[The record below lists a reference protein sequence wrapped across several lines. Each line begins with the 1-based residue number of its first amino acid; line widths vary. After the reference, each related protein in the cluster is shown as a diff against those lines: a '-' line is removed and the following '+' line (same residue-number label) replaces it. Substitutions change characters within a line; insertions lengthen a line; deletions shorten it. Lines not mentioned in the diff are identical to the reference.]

1 MKILT
6 AAEMREVDRRTI
18 ERGISGPI
26 LMENAGCRV
35 VDYLKET
42 FAPLL
47 KHRVIVFCG
56 KGNNGGDGF
65 VVARQ
70 LWQQRLP
77 ESLSVIETSDASELT
92 GDAAG
97 ARNMLVASGCPIFS
111 EIPEHALH
119 ATLIIDA
126 LLGTGI
132 RGPVTGKVAEWIRAI
147 NSRFPYA
154 IKVAVDLPSG
164 FPTDEVKPA
173 GEYVKVHH
181 TVTFTAL
188 KRSQAFSP
196 SYEAMGNLRVY
207 PIGTPDDLCE
217 ANAEFQLRLVTIPD
231 LQPLFA
237 ARPRNSNKGMYG
249 HVLVVGGSAAKPGA
263 PSMAGLA
270 ALRAGAGLSTV
281 ASSNTAIAS
290 ISGYSP
296 ALMTEPLAETSSG
309 NVSKDSLE
317 QIRDLLK
324 NKTILA
330 LGPGLGTEQPTV
342 DLVREIYR
350 SVEIPM
356 VVDADA
362 LNALAGTDMKTDR
375 IRVLTPH
382 PGEMGRLVGTS
393 AKQVQAAR
401 FETATKFVRDTNTT
415 VVLKGDR
422 TLIAFPDGD
431 AWVNPTGSPAMATG
445 GTGDI
450 LTGMVAGLIA
460 QHPQNWKLAAIA
472 AVWLHGRAG
481 ELGEVELGEE
491 SLIATDLLRFLPAAI
506 QECRAPV

>member
-18 ERGISGPI
+18 ERGIPGPI

-42 FAPLL
+42 FSPLSQ
-47 KHRVIVFCG
+47 HRVIVFCG

-65 VVARQ
+65 VAARQ
-70 LWQQRLP
+70 LWQQRLCS
-77 ESLSVIETSDASELT
+77 SLTVIETSDASQLT

-97 ARNMLVASGCPIFS
+97 ARNMLAASGCPILS
-111 EIPEHALH
+111 EIPDGASQ
-119 ATLIIDA
+119 ATLVLDA

-132 RGPVTGKVAEWIRAI
+132 RGPVTGKVAEWIHII

-154 IKVAVDLPSG
+154 IKVAIDLPSG
-164 FPTDEVKPA
+164 FPTDEVEAA
-173 GEYVKVHH
+173 GKYVSVHH

-196 SYEAMGNLRVY
+196 SYEAMGKLRVY

-217 ANAEFQLRLVTIPD
+217 TNPEFPLRLVTLPD
-231 LQPLFA
+231 LQPLFIP
-237 ARPRNSNKGMYG
+237 RSRNSNKGMYG
-249 HVLVVGGSAAKPGA
+249 HVLVVGGSSAKPGA

-270 ALRAGAGLSTV
+270 VLRSGAGLSTV
-281 ASSNTAIAS
+281 ASSSSAIAS
-290 ISGYSP
+290 ISAYSP
-296 ALMTEPLAETSSG
+296 ALMTEPLPETTSG
-309 NVSKDSLE
+309 SVSNTAFE
-317 QIRDLLK
+317 RICELLK
-324 NKTILA
+324 NKTVLA
-330 LGPGLGTEQPTV
+330 LGPGLGTEQPTIE
-342 DLVREIYR
+342 LVRELYR
-350 SVEIPM
+350 SAEIPM
-356 VVDADA
+356 VLDADG
-362 LNALAGTDMKTDR
+362 LNAVAGTEIKTDR

-401 FETATKFVRDTNTT
+401 FEIATKFARDTNTT

-422 TLIAFPDGD
+422 TLIAFPDGET
-431 AWVNPTGSPAMATG
+431 WVNPTGSPAMATG

-450 LTGMVAGLIA
+450 LTGMVAGLMA
-460 QHPQNWKLAAIA
+460 QHPRDWKLAVVA

-481 ELGEVELGEE
+481 QLGAVELGEE

-506 QECRAPV
+506 QEFRAAV

>member
-1 MKILT
+1 MKVLT
-6 AAEMREVDRRTI
+6 AAEMREVDRRTM
-18 ERGISGPI
+18 ERGIPGRI

-42 FAPLL
+42 FAPLSN
-47 KHRVIVFCG
+47 HRVIVFCG

-70 LWQQRLP
+70 LWQQRLCA
-77 ESLSVIETSDASELT
+77 SLTVIATSEASQLT

-97 ARNMLVASGCPIFS
+97 ALQMLAASGCPILS
-111 EIPEHALH
+111 EVSEEASQP
-119 ATLIIDA
+119 TLVIDA

-132 RGPVTGKVAEWIRAI
+132 RGPVTGNVAEWIQII
-147 NSRFPYA
+147 NNRFPYA
-154 IKVAVDLPSG
+154 TKVAIDLPSG
-164 FPTDEVKPA
+164 FPTDEVESA
-173 GEYVKVHH
+173 GKHVKAHH

-196 SYEAMGNLRVY
+196 SYEVMGNLRVY

-217 ANAEFQLRLVTIPD
+217 TNPEFRLRLVTISD

-270 ALRAGAGLSTV
+270 ALRSGAGLSTV
-281 ASSNTAIAS
+281 ASSSGAIAS

-309 NVSKDSLE
+309 NVSNAALDR
-317 QIRDLLK
+317 IRDLLK
-324 NKTILA
+324 NKAVLA

-342 DLVREIYR
+342 ELVRELYR
-350 SVEIPM
+350 SAEIPI
-356 VVDADA
+356 VVDADG
-362 LNALAGTDMKTDR
+362 LNAMAGGDLKTDR

-393 AKQVQAAR
+393 AKHVQAAR
-401 FETATKFVRDTNTT
+401 FEIATGFARDTNTT

-422 TLIAFPDGD
+422 TLIAFPDGET
-431 AWVNPTGSPAMATG
+431 WVNPTGSPAMATG

-450 LTGMVAGLIA
+450 LTGMVAGLMA
-460 QHPQNWKLAAIA
+460 QHPRDWRLAVVA

-481 ELGEVELGEE
+481 ELGGIELGAE

-506 QECRAPV
+506 QECRAAL